1 MLILGT
7 LIVTWI
13 VRNWWKLLLLL
24 VAIIVMQE
32 YMIRKNR
39 KNAEKQD
46 DAAADAGEA
55 EALRDDTEG
64 TEAGSTATG
73 NGDKE

>member
-24 VAIIVMQE
+24 VAIIVIHE
-32 YMIRKNR
+32 YMLRKISR
-39 KNAEKQD
+39 ER
-46 DAAADAGEA
+46 EA
-55 EALRDDTEG
+55 EQ
-64 TEAGSTATG
+64 G
-73 NGDKE
+73 NKDEDSLYR